1 MNVYFKDGNVATKN
15 LTPGIS
21 VYGEE
26 LIKEDEEYRIWNPKR
41 SKLAAALL
49 NGLENLEILDTS
61 KVLYLGASTGT
72 TVSHIS
78 DIVINGRVYAVEFS
92 PTTAKKLVQLS
103 RQRSNIAP
111 ILGDATKPKE
121 YLNIVEKTDLVYC
134 DVAQP
139 TQTELFMRNMNLFS
153 RDDGVGLLM
162 IKARSIDVVQKP
174 KKVFKEQEKKLKE
187 KIKEK
192 KHPSAMCGGANH
204 QARAI
209 EQYTIDGQYI
219 KTFPSAQD
227 AADELKIDYSSIKS
241 AASIKNLRHK
251 TSGGYIWIHEDEP
264 NKKQIIEQ
272 AQNKGCEKPVS
283 QYSLDGK
290 HIRDFASIKEAMSF
304 FNMKSNHISAVCDGK
319 RKTSSGYIWKWKT
332 A

>member
-1 MNVYFKDGNVATKN
+1 MNEETAKEMERFFVQMFKSYDSKYGYNKTLGGDSVATNIEKKI
-15 LTPGIS
+15 LQYDLEGR
-21 VYGEE
+21 
-26 LIKEDEEYRIWNPKR
+26 LIKKFDSLTEA
-41 SKLAAALL
+41 SKM
-49 NGLENLEILDTS
+49 TS
-61 KVLYLGASTGT
+61 TNISR
-72 TVSHIS
+72 IS
-78 DIVINGRVYAVEFS
+78 DCANGKRF
-92 PTTAKKLVQLS
+92 TT
-103 RQRSNIAP
+103 NGFIW
-111 ILGDATKPKE
+111 IYE
-121 YLNIVEKTDLVYC
+121 
-134 DVAQP
+134 
-139 TQTELFMRNMNLFS
+139 
-153 RDDGVGLLM
+153 DDE
-162 IKARSIDVVQKP
+162 QK
-174 KKVFKEQEKKLKE
+174 VWKLKE

-192 KHPSAMCGGANH
+192 RHPSAMCGGANH

-209 EQYTIDGQYI
+209 EQYTLDGQYI

-227 AADELKIDYSSIKS
+227 AADELKINYSSIKS
-241 AASIKNLRHK
+241 AANIKKLRHK

-290 HIRDFASIKEAMSF
+290 HIRDFASVKEAMSF

>member
-1 MNVYFKDGNVATKN
+1 MDKYLVYKHTTPSGKVYIGITKRKAEERWLEGRGYKYNKHFSNAIKKYGWSNIEHEIITKGLNEEDAKEMERFFIQMYKSYDPKYGYNKTFGGDSVAIVVEKKILQYDLYGRLLKTFDSLTEASEKTKTN
-15 LTPGIS
+15 IS
-21 VYGEE
+21 
-26 LIKEDEEYRIWNPKR
+26 R
-41 SKLAAALL
+41 
-49 NGLENLEILDTS
+49 
-61 KVLYLGASTGT
+61 
-72 TVSHIS
+72 IS
-78 DIVINGRVYAVEFS
+78 DCANGKRF
-92 PTTAKKLVQLS
+92 TTNGFIWLFE
-103 RQRSNIAP
+103 
-111 ILGDATKPKE
+111 DDKE
-121 YLNIVEKTDLVYC
+121 K
-134 DVAQP
+134 
-139 TQTELFMRNMNLFS
+139 
-153 RDDGVGLLM
+153 
-162 IKARSIDVVQKP
+162 
-174 KKVFKEQEKKLKE
+174 EKKLKE

>member
-1 MNVYFKDGNVATKN
+1 MDKYLVYKHTTPSGKVYIGITKRKAEERWLEGRGYKYNKHFSNAIKKYGWSNIEHEIITKGLNEEDAKEMERFFIQMYKSYDPKYGYNKTFGGDSVAIVVEKKILQYDLYGRLLKTFDSLTEASEKTK
-15 LTPGIS
+15 TSIS
-21 VYGEE
+21 
-26 LIKEDEEYRIWNPKR
+26 R
-41 SKLAAALL
+41 
-49 NGLENLEILDTS
+49 
-61 KVLYLGASTGT
+61 
-72 TVSHIS
+72 IS
-78 DIVINGRVYAVEFS
+78 DCANGKRF
-92 PTTAKKLVQLS
+92 TTNGFIWLFE
-103 RQRSNIAP
+103 
-111 ILGDATKPKE
+111 DDKE
-121 YLNIVEKTDLVYC
+121 K
-134 DVAQP
+134 
-139 TQTELFMRNMNLFS
+139 
-153 RDDGVGLLM
+153 
-162 IKARSIDVVQKP
+162 
-174 KKVFKEQEKKLKE
+174 EKKLKE